1 MSELRTNRII
11 PRDGLT
17 SGTFNGG
24 GVIQVKHTAFTGTDD
39 ATGAI
44 ATALTDFES
53 TYNCVI
59 TPTRS
64 DSKILIQGNIGGIET
79 SAHNNYGQGILLR
92 DSTVII
98 SAIDYGIG
106 FTGDSAR
113 AGTSSSFF
121 ILDAPATASAITY
134 KVQFKNAAGSG
145 TVTTQTNSSR
155 SAILLMEISG

>member
-1 MSELRTNRII
+1 MSELRTNRIV
-11 PRDGLT
+11 PRDGLVSAT
-17 SGTFNGG
+17 GKGG
-24 GVIQVKHTAFTGTDD
+24 GVIQVVESSTTSQVSHTANSYIDIGLS
-39 ATGAI
+39 AT
-44 ATALTDFES
+44 
-53 TYNCVI
+53 I

-64 DSKILIQGNIGGIET
+64 DSKILIQGNIGVIET

-134 KVQFKNAAGSG
+134 KAQFKNAAGSG

>member
-1 MSELRTNRII
+1 MSELRTNRIV
-11 PRDGLT
+11 PRDGLVSAT
-17 SGTFNGG
+17 GKGG
-24 GVIQVKHTAFTGTDD
+24 GVIQVVESSTTSQVSHTANSYIDIGLS
-39 ATGAI
+39 AT
-44 ATALTDFES
+44 
-53 TYNCVI
+53 I

-145 TVTTQTNSSR
+145 TITTQTNSSR
-155 SAILLMEISG
+155 SAILLMEVSG

>member
-1 MSELRTNRII
+1 MSELRTNRIV
-11 PRDGLT
+11 PRDGLVSAT
-17 SGTFNGG
+17 GKGG
-24 GVIQVKHTAFTGTDD
+24 GVIQVVEASTTTTVSHTANSYIDIGLS
-39 ATGAI
+39 AT
-44 ATALTDFES
+44 
-53 TYNCVI
+53 I

-79 SAHNNYGQGILLR
+79 SADNNYGQGILLR

-98 SAIDYGIG
+98 STIDYGIG
-106 FTGDSAR
+106 FTGDSTR

-145 TVTTQTNSSR
+145 TITTQTNTSR
-155 SAILLMEISG
+155 SSILLMEVSG

>member
-1 MSELRTNRII
+1 MSELRTNRIV
-11 PRDGLT
+11 PRDGLVSAT
-17 SGTFNGG
+17 GKGG
-24 GVIQVKHTAFTGTDD
+24 GVIQVVESSTTSQVSHTANSYIDIGLS
-39 ATGAI
+39 AT
-44 ATALTDFES
+44 
-53 TYNCVI
+53 I

-79 SAHNNYGQGILLR
+79 SAHNNYGQWILLR

>member
-1 MSELRTNRII
+1 MSELRTNRIV

-17 SGTFNGG
+17 SGTGKGG
-24 GVIQVKHTAFTGTDD
+24 GVIQVVEASTTTTVSHTANSYIDIGLS
-39 ATGAI
+39 AT
-44 ATALTDFES
+44 
-53 TYNCVI
+53 I

-79 SAHNNYGQGILLR
+79 SADNNYGQGILLR

-98 SAIDYGIG
+98 STIDYGIG

-145 TVTTQTNSSR
+145 TITTQTNSSR
-155 SAILLMEISG
+155 SAILLMEVSG

>member
-1 MSELRTNRII
+1 MSELRTNRIV
-11 PRDGLT
+11 PRDGLVSAT
-17 SGTFNGG
+17 GKGG
-24 GVIQVKHTAFTGTDD
+24 GVIQVVESSTTSQVSHTANSYIDIGLS
-39 ATGAI
+39 AT
-44 ATALTDFES
+44 
-53 TYNCVI
+53 I

-121 ILDAPATASAITY
+121 ILDAPAPASAITY

>member
-1 MSELRTNRII
+1 MSELRTNRIV
-11 PRDGLT
+11 PRDGLVSAT
-17 SGTFNGG
+17 GKGG
-24 GVIQVKHTAFTGTDD
+24 GVIQVVESSTTSQVSHTANSYIDIGLS
-39 ATGAI
+39 AT
-44 ATALTDFES
+44 
-53 TYNCVI
+53 I

-79 SAHNNYGQGILLR
+79 SADNNYGQGILLR

-98 SAIDYGIG
+98 STIDYGIG
-106 FTGDSAR
+106 FTGDSTR

>member
-1 MSELRTNRII
+1 MSELRTNRIV
-11 PRDGLT
+11 PRDGLVSAT
-17 SGTFNGG
+17 GKGG
-24 GVIQVKHTAFTGTDD
+24 GVIQVVEASTTTTVSHTANSYIDIGLS
-39 ATGAI
+39 AT
-44 ATALTDFES
+44 
-53 TYNCVI
+53 I

-79 SAHNNYGQGILLR
+79 SADNNYGQGILLR

-98 SAIDYGIG
+98 STIDYGIG
-106 FTGDSAR
+106 FTGDSTR

-145 TVTTQTNSSR
+145 TITTQTNTSR
-155 SAILLMEISG
+155 SAILLMEVSG

>member
-1 MSELRTNRII
+1 MSELRTNRIV
-11 PRDGLT
+11 PRDGLVSAT
-17 SGTFNGG
+17 GKGG
-24 GVIQVKHTAFTGTDD
+24 GVIQVVESSTTSQVSHTANSYIDIGLS
-39 ATGAI
+39 AT
-44 ATALTDFES
+44 
-53 TYNCVI
+53 I

-155 SAILLMEISG
+155 SAILLMEVSG

>member
-1 MSELRTNRII
+1 MSELRTNRIV
-11 PRDGLT
+11 PRDGLVSAT
-17 SGTFNGG
+17 GKGG
-24 GVIQVKHTAFTGTDD
+24 GVIQVVESSTTSQVSHTANSYIDIGLS
-39 ATGAI
+39 AT
-44 ATALTDFES
+44 
-53 TYNCVI
+53 I

-145 TVTTQTNSSR
+145 TITTQTNSSR

>member
-1 MSELRTNRII
+1 MSELRTNRIV
-11 PRDGLT
+11 PRDGLVSAT
-17 SGTFNGG
+17 GKGG
-24 GVIQVKHTAFTGTDD
+24 GVIQVVESSTTSQVSHTANSYIDIGLS
-39 ATGAI
+39 AT
-44 ATALTDFES
+44 
-53 TYNCVI
+53 I

>member
-1 MSELRTNRII
+1 MSELRTNRIV
-11 PRDGLT
+11 PRDGLVSAT
-17 SGTFNGG
+17 GKGG
-24 GVIQVKHTAFTGTDD
+24 GIIQVVESSTTTQVSHTANSYIDIGLS
-39 ATGAI
+39 AI
-44 ATALTDFES
+44 
-53 TYNCVI
+53 I

-79 SAHNNYGQGILLR
+79 SADNNYGHGILLR

-106 FTGDSAR
+106 FTGDSTR
-113 AGTSSSFF
+113 AGTATSFF
-121 ILDAPATASAITY
+121 ILDAPATASAVTY

>member
-1 MSELRTNRII
+1 MSELRTNRIV
-11 PRDGLT
+11 PRDGLVSAT
-17 SGTFNGG
+17 GKGG
-24 GVIQVKHTAFTGTDD
+24 GIIQVVESSTTTQVSHTANSYIDIGLS
-39 ATGAI
+39 AT
-44 ATALTDFES
+44 
-53 TYNCVI
+53 I

-79 SAHNNYGQGILLR
+79 SADNNYGQGILLR

-113 AGTSSSFF
+113 AGASSSFF
-121 ILDAPATASAITY
+121 ILDAPATASAVTY

-155 SAILLMEISG
+155 SAILLMEVSG

>member
-1 MSELRTNRII
+1 MSELRTNRIV
-11 PRDGLT
+11 PRDGLVSAT
-17 SGTFNGG
+17 GKGG
-24 GVIQVKHTAFTGTDD
+24 GVIQVVESSTTSQVSHTANSYIDIGLS
-39 ATGAI
+39 AT
-44 ATALTDFES
+44 
-53 TYNCVI
+53 I

-79 SAHNNYGQGILLR
+79 SADNNYGQGILLR

-98 SAIDYGIG
+98 STIDYGIG

-145 TVTTQTNSSR
+145 TITTQTNSSR
-155 SAILLMEISG
+155 SAILLMEVSG

>member
-1 MSELRTNRII
+1 MSELRTNRIV

-17 SGTFNGG
+17 SGTGKGG
-24 GVIQVKHTAFTGTDD
+24 GVIQVVYGFATTQVSHTSTSFIDIGLS
-39 ATGAI
+39 AT
-44 ATALTDFES
+44 
-53 TYNCVI
+53 I

-79 SAHNNYGQGILLR
+79 SADNNYGQGILLR

-98 SAIDYGIG
+98 STIDYGIG
-106 FTGDSAR
+106 FTGDSTR

>member
-1 MSELRTNRII
+1 MSELRTNRIV
-11 PRDGLT
+11 PRDGLVSAT
-17 SGTFNGG
+17 GKGG
-24 GVIQVKHTAFTGTDD
+24 GVIQVVEASTTTTVSHTANSYIDIGLS
-39 ATGAI
+39 AT
-44 ATALTDFES
+44 
-53 TYNCVI
+53 I